1 MSTISEELCTLRC
14 NLNVSSYVDYR
25 IILPGC
31 PSLNQH
37 LIFMCQI
44 FCSSFWAGVVH
55 NAVVVEAD
63 AFKETDVIY
72 RQLSSMAK
80 DDVGGTAELVSFDSV
95 LALQVLMY
103 LTKRKYRE
111 GMTL

>member
-1 MSTISEELCTLRC
+1 MCNISEELCTLKF

-25 IILPGC
+25 ITLPRC

-80 DDVGGTAELVSFDSV
+80 DDIAGTAELVSFDSV
-95 LALQVLMY
+95 LALHVLMY
-103 LTKRKYRE
+103 LTQQKI
-111 GMTL
+111 

>member
-1 MSTISEELCTLRC
+1 MSNISEELCTLKC
-14 NLNVSSYVDYR
+14 NMNVSSYVDYR
-25 IILPGC
+25 MILPGC
-31 PSLNQH
+31 PSPNQH

-80 DDVGGTAELVSFDSV
+80 DDIGGTAELVSFDSV
-95 LALQVLMY
+95 LAQHVLIY
-103 LTKRKYRE
+103 STQKKI
-111 GMTL
+111 

>member
-1 MSTISEELCTLRC
+1 MSNKSEELCTLRC

-44 FCSSFWAGVVH
+44 FCSSFWSGVVH

-80 DDVGGTAELVSFDSV
+80 DDIGGTAELVNFDYV

-103 LTKRKYRE
+103 LTQKKI
-111 GMTL
+111 